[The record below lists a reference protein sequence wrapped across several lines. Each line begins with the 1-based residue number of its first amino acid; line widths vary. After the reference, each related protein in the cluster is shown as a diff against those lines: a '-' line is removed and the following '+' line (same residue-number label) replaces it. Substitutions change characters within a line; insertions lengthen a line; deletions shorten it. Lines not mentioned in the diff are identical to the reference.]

1 MKRTAVV
8 IGGGLAGLA
17 SAAELT
23 TQLRGKGD
31 WEVVLVERNRHLG
44 GKMNVISEEGYSFD
58 MGPTIITMPEIVS
71 GIIRRSG
78 RKVEDLLQ
86 LVRLDPQ
93 WRCFYEDGTVL
104 DLRDDPRAF
113 AADLDRQFPGQ
124 SAGRGYLEFLEFARR
139 MYRLSEKVFFYKDL
153 GGIGDMMRR
162 PPTDAGVL
170 GDALRMRLHSTV
182 ARTAQR
188 SSREPHLAQL
198 SDHFMQYIGSS
209 PFLAPA
215 ILSLIAAA
223 QGLWMRW

>member
-93 WRCFYEDGTVL
+93 WRCF
-104 DLRDDPRAF
+104 
-113 AADLDRQFPGQ
+113 
-124 SAGRGYLEFLEFARR
+124 
-139 MYRLSEKVFFYKDL
+139 
-153 GGIGDMMRR
+153 
-162 PPTDAGVL
+162 
-170 GDALRMRLHSTV
+170 
-182 ARTAQR
+182 
-188 SSREPHLAQL
+188 
-198 SDHFMQYIGSS
+198 
-209 PFLAPA
+209 
-215 ILSLIAAA
+215 
-223 QGLWMRW
+223 